1 MKTLVAQKQGGLD
14 DYQTPPEALF
24 ILLPYL
30 DPGWVVWEP
39 AAGEGYLARALE
51 EDGFRV
57 ISSDIHRG
65 QNFLTYEPEEHYD
78 IIITNPPYSLK
89 DEFLERA
96 YSLRK
101 PFAFLLPLTT
111 LEGKRRQSLFTENGI
126 SLLIP
131 DKRINFITPDGKNS
145 GSWFLTAWFTWQL
158 LDRDTIQFVTCLR
171 QLPEAQI
178 W

>member
-1 MKTLVAQKQGGLD
+1 MKTIVAQKQGGLD
-14 DYQTPPEALF
+14 DYQTPPEALS

-30 DPGWVVWEP
+30 HKDWTIWEP

-51 EDGFRV
+51 DAGLNV
-57 ISSDIHRG
+57 IASDIRTG
-65 QNFLTYEPEEHYD
+65 QDFLEYEPDEHYD
-78 IIITNPPYSLK
+78 LVVTNPPYSQK
-89 DEFLERA
+89 NEFLERA

-101 PFAFLLPLTT
+101 PFAFLLPITT
-111 LEGKRRQSLFTENGI
+111 LEGKRRQVLFSENGI

-131 DKRINFITPDGKNS
+131 GRRINFITPDGKDT
-145 GSWFLTAWFTWQL
+145 GSWFLTAWFTWKLQS
-158 LDRDTIQFVTCLR
+158 RDLEFVDCIN